1 MLKVLLVDDEPFIL
15 QGIKVIIDWEK
26 EGFEIAATAE
36 NGLEALEYLKKEKVD
51 LIIADI
57 RMPGTA
63 VVAAH
68 AALTD
73 TAEWHIARC
82 KMNDC
87 VIDTAAAK
95 TAGI

>member
-57 RMPGTA
+57 RMPGITGA
-63 VVAAH
+63 
-68 AALTD
+68 D
-73 TAEWHIARC
+73 TKGRNIG
-82 KMNDC
+82 C
-87 VIDTAAAK
+87 VFCYSERLC
-95 TAGI
+95 GV

>member
-1 MLKVLLVDDEPFIL
+1 MA
-15 QGIKVIIDWEK
+15 
-26 EGFEIAATAE
+26 EGFKT
-36 NGLEALEYLKKEKVD
+36 N
-51 LIIADI
+51 
-57 RMPGTA
+57 PA

-82 KMNDC
+82 KVNDR

>member
-1 MLKVLLVDDEPFIL
+1 MNLHYSFINNL
-15 QGIKVIIDWEK
+15 PLFQKHPHHLFFQSGIFLIPDRQIHPRFLIDNTAVMA
-26 EGFEIAATAE
+26 EGFKP
-36 NGLEALEYLKKEKVD
+36 N
-51 LIIADI
+51 
-57 RMPGTA
+57 PA

-82 KMNDC
+82 KMNDR

>member
-51 LIIADI
+51 LS
-57 RMPGTA
+57 
-63 VVAAH
+63 
-68 AALTD
+68 
-73 TAEWHIARC
+73 
-82 KMNDC
+82 
-87 VIDTAAAK
+87 
-95 TAGI
+95 